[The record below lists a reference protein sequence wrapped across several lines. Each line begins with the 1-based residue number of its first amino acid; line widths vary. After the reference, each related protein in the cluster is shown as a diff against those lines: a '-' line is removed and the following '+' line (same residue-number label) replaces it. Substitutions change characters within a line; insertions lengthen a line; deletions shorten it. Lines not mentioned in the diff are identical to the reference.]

1 MMKDSGM
8 SLYASSVAF
17 SGQRHQMPA
26 MTARGLTRTLA
37 MQLELPY
44 EVAKAGGE
52 LEFTDGSIRR
62 CSVSKPTGDGAK
74 DRSSR

>member
-1 MMKDSGM
+1 
-8 SLYASSVAF
+8 
-17 SGQRHQMPA
+17 
-26 MTARGLTRTLA
+26 MTARAPVRTLA

-52 LEFTDGSIRR
+52 PEFTNGSIRR
-62 CSVSKPTGDGAK
+62 RSMSKPTDDGAK